1 MLQTGWLHSFV
12 RHMTDSFKLLAE
24 FLGSFDHEVEGRQLD
39 APPEEIQVKL
49 RALAQGRLP
58 QTEHQEVFSILNQN
72 PEWISEL
79 AKEIKALRTGPDK
92 TS

>member
-1 MLQTGWLHSFV
+1 
-12 RHMTDSFKLLAE
+12 MTNSFKLLSE
-24 FLGSFDHEVEGRQLD
+24 YLDRFEHEVEGRQWE
-39 APPEEIQVKL
+39 APPEEIQAKL

-58 QTEHQEVFSILNQN
+58 QTEQPQVFTILNQN

-79 AKEIKALRTGPDK
+79 AKEIKALRIEPGQ